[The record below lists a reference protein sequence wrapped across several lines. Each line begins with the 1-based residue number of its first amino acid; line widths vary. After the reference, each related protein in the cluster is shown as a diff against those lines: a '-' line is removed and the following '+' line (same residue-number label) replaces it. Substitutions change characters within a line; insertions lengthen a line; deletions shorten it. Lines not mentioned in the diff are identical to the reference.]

1 MMKILMTGGGTGG
14 HVYPAIAI
22 ANTLKANIPD
32 VEIAFVG
39 TPSGIENRICKS
51 EGYGIYHVEVRGI
64 KRSLSLSN
72 LKALYLAWESPR
84 KAKKIIDDFKPDAVI
99 GTGGYVSWPI
109 TLAAARAGIP
119 TLLHESN
126 VYPGLVVRKLQGK
139 VDRILMNFK
148 DTEKYLQ
155 NAEPERLICVGNPL
169 RRAFE
174 TVKKDDAR
182 KRLGIPLDAKVILS
196 YGGSRGAQKMNET
209 IVEFMNA
216 NRDKNTIH
224 IHSTGDIGKTEFRRK
239 FVEYGLDKCENIRL
253 YEYINNMPDM
263 MAAAD
268 VIICR
273 AGAMTVSEISMMRRA
288 AIFIPSPN
296 VAENHQF
303 KNAKLLADKDAAAVI
318 EEKDLTVGLLTEKT
332 DRILGDDEYRKCMES
347 RVGEFANPQ
356 ANRLIYDEIIKLV
369 NNHMNKSYC

>member
-1 MMKILMTGGGTGG
+1 MTGGGTGG

-39 TPSGIENRICKS
+39 TPAGIENRICRS
-51 EGYGIYHVEVRGI
+51 EGYDVYHVEVKGI

-72 LKALYLAWESPR
+72 IKALYLAWDSPR
-84 KAKKIIDDFKPDAVI
+84 KAKRILNEFKPDVVV

-109 TLAAARAGIP
+109 TLAAAKEGIP

-126 VYPGLVVRKLQGK
+126 VYPGLVVRKLQRR

-148 DTEKYLQ
+148 ETERYLQ
-155 NAEPERLICVGNPL
+155 NADAEKLVCVGNPL

-174 TVKKDDAR
+174 TVKKEDAR
-182 KRLGIPLDAKVILS
+182 KKLSIPLDAKVILS
-196 YGGSRGAQKMNET
+196 YGGSRGAQKVNET
-209 IVEFMNA
+209 IVEFMRVNH
-216 NRDKNTIH
+216 DKDIIH
-224 IHSTGDIGKTEFRRK
+224 IHSTGDIGAADFRKK

-273 AGAMTVSEISMMRRA
+273 AGAMTVSEISMMKRA

-303 KNAKLLADKDAAAVI
+303 KNAKLLADKDAAEII
-318 EEKDLTVGLLTEKT
+318 EEKDLTVELLTEKT
-332 DRILGDDEYRKCMES
+332 DKILEDNEYRRKIES
-347 RVGEFANPQ
+347 NVGEFANLNS
-356 ANRLIYDEIIKLV
+356 NRLIYDEIIKLV
-369 NNHMNKSYC
+369 NNHMNKKFS

>member
-1 MMKILMTGGGTGG
+1 MKILMTGGGTGG

-39 TPSGIENRICKS
+39 TPTGIENRICRA
-51 EGYGIYHVEVRGI
+51 EGYDVYHVEVKGI

-72 LKALYLAWESPR
+72 IKALYLAWDSPR
-84 KAKKIIDDFKPDAVI
+84 KARRILDEFKPDAVV

-109 TLAAARAGIP
+109 TMAAAKAGIP

-148 DTEKYLQ
+148 ETEKHLQ
-155 NAEPERLICVGNPL
+155 NADPEKLVCVGNPL

-174 TVKKDDAR
+174 TVQKDDAR
-182 KRLGIPLDAKVILS
+182 KKLGIPLDAKVILS
-196 YGGSRGAQKMNET
+196 YGGSRGAQKVNET
-209 IVEFMNA
+209 IVEFMQV
-216 NRDKNTIH
+216 NRDKNIIH
-224 IHSTGDIGKTEFRRK
+224 IHSTGDIGASDFRKK
-239 FVEYGLDKCENIRL
+239 FIEYGLDKCENIRL

-273 AGAMTVSEISMMRRA
+273 AGAMTVSEISMMKRA

-318 EEKDLTVGLLTEKT
+318 EEKDLTVEMLIEKA
-332 DRILGDDEYRKCMES
+332 DKILGDDEYRRKMELN
-347 RVGEFANPQ
+347 VGDFANLN

-369 NNHMNKSYC
+369 NNHMNKKFG